1 MRHRILI
8 ILGLAVAL
16 LAVYTFV
23 LRAQPSGRAK
33 TAGTSEQLRTTLA
46 AKAAAQSGA
55 KAAEPP
61 PAPAESAAGG
71 GKPEAAPAAS
81 LPAVAIAPEPE
92 FWGSDPFVRDW
103 MLTNELANLYLK
115 AITIGGDGAYALI
128 NDQILEE
135 GDIISGKQIVSI
147 QPDNVMLE
155 QGGRTFTLLLG
166 ER

>member
-23 LRAQPSGRAK
+23 LRAQPSGRSK
-33 TAGTSEQLRTTLA
+33 IAGTTEQLRTTLA
-46 AKAAAQSGA
+46 AKATGQSEA
-55 KAAEPP
+55 DAEQ
-61 PAPAESAAGG
+61 
-71 GKPEAAPAAS
+71 APAAAPTDTAKGTAETAGQAS
-81 LPAVAIAPEPE
+81 PPALAAVPEPE
-92 FWGSDPFVRDW
+92 IWGSDPFVRDW

-135 GDIISGKQIVSI
+135 GDIINGKRIVSI

>member
-1 MRHRILI
+1 M
-8 ILGLAVAL
+8 GLAVAL

-23 LRAQPSGRAK
+23 LRAQPSGRSK
-33 TAGTSEQLRTTLA
+33 IAGTTEQLRTSLA
-46 AKAAAQSGA
+46 TKATGQ
-55 KAAEPP
+55 
-61 PAPAESAAGG
+61 
-71 GKPEAAPAAS
+71 PEAGAEAPAAAPS
-81 LPAVAIAPEPE
+81 DTATGTAEAPGTATPAVAAVPDPEV
-92 FWGSDPFVRDW
+92 WGSDPFVRDW

-135 GDIISGKQIVSI
+135 GDIINGKRIVSI

>member
-23 LRAQPSGRAK
+23 LRAQPSGQSK
-33 TAGTSEQLRTTLA
+33 IAGTTEQLRTTLA
-46 AKAAAQSGA
+46 AKATGQSEASAEEPAA
-55 KAAEPP
+55 
-61 PAPAESAAGG
+61 APTDTAM
-71 GKPEAAPAAS
+71 GKPEAAAARPTPAFA
-81 LPAVAIAPEPE
+81 AVPEPE
-92 FWGSDPFVRDW
+92 IWGGDPFVRDW

-115 AITIGGDGAYALI
+115 AITLGGDGAYALI

-135 GDIISGKQIVSI
+135 GDIINGKRIVSI

>member
-1 MRHRILI
+1 M
-8 ILGLAVAL
+8 GLAVAL

-23 LRAQPSGRAK
+23 LRAQPSGRSK
-33 TAGTSEQLRTTLA
+33 IAGTTEQLRTTLA
-46 AKAAAQSGA
+46 AKATGQ
-55 KAAEPP
+55 
-61 PAPAESAAGG
+61 
-71 GKPEAAPAAS
+71 PEAGAEAPAAAPTDTATGKAEAAGTET
-81 LPAVAIAPEPE
+81 PAVAAIPDPEV
-92 FWGSDPFVRDW
+92 WGSDPFVRDW

-115 AITIGGDGAYALI
+115 AITIGGEGAYALI

-135 GDIISGKQIVSI
+135 GDIINGKQIVSI

>member
-1 MRHRILI
+1 M
-8 ILGLAVAL
+8 GLAVAL

-23 LRAQPSGRAK
+23 LRAQPSGRSDV
-33 TAGTSEQLRTTLA
+33 AGTTEQLRTSLA
-46 AKAAAQSGA
+46 AKATGQPEADA
-55 KAAEPP
+55 KAPAA
-61 PAPAESAAGG
+61 APAEDTAKAGAEAEAAG
-71 GKPEAAPAAS
+71 AAS
-81 LPAVAIAPEPE
+81 QPALAAVPEPE
-92 FWGSDPFVRDW
+92 VWGSDPFVRDW
-103 MLTNELANLYLK
+103 MLTNEMANLYLK

-135 GDIISGKQIVSI
+135 GDVINGKQIVSI

>member
-1 MRHRILI
+1 M
-8 ILGLAVAL
+8 GLAVAL

-23 LRAQPSGRAK
+23 LRAQPSGRAT
-33 TAGTSEQLRTTLA
+33 TASTTGQLRTTLA
-46 AKAAAQSGA
+46 AKATGQSDVE
-55 KAAEPP
+55 AAEPP
-61 PAPAESAAGG
+61 AATAEAAAGET
-71 GKPEAAPAAS
+71 EAARAAS
-81 LPAVAIAPEPE
+81 LPAFAVAPEPE